1 MDPCP
6 VCGYALSM
14 VDHHCR
20 HCVVA
25 SPTTSSRRFL
35 TKHVQQIIVAA
46 VTLSVLIYLIFFR

>member
-20 HCVVA
+20 HCAVA
-25 SPTTSSRRFL
+25 PPTISSRRFFA
-35 TKHVQQIIVAA
+35 KHLQQIIVAA
-46 VTLSVLIYLIFFR
+46 VTLSVLVYLIFFR